1 MTLTPFIVI
10 RKKDF
15 FLLIMPL
22 SKKDAPWHWGTMKNI
37 FIVPVTKTP
46 TFITAILRP
55 LVQGVKILTRE
66 I

>member
-22 SKKDAPWHWGTMKNI
+22 SKKNI

-66 I
+66 IWVRPT